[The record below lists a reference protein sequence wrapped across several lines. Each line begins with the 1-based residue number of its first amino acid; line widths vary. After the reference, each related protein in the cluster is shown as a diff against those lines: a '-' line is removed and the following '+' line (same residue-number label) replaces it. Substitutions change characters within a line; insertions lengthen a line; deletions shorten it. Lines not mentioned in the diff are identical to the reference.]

1 MKRIVALAL
10 ALLMLL
16 ASLPAGAEFEP
27 EASPISTL
35 KLTNLTV
42 STVGAKARTAKL
54 KGMSLSFSL
63 GRTAGVPTLQMSFD
77 NGKEQQVDV
86 VAQVVGNRLL
96 LSMGGIS
103 GTYYVDLEAVCREA
117 GEGARLARGMSG
129 ALALAGPHLD
139 ALLSALS
146 TADAEGVRTLRLEIP
161 GDVYGAVAR
170 SLLNIIGGLGFL
182 GDKQAED
189 AEEYLEQTGDDL
201 FLLIR
206 YDPAAGALELDATQG
221 GRGFGLKGDMALSV
235 EDSLLV
241 NISADEQQFDL
252 MDLGAG
258 KLLELRGE
266 LAIVA
271 LKFAHFA
278 GGTGIGG
285 LLK

>member
-1 MKRIVALAL
+1 MDTMLAEE
-10 ALLMLL
+10 LMR
-16 ASLPAGAEFEP
+16 AEGLMIAEQDE
-27 EASPISTL
+27 EA
-35 KLTNLTV
+35 
-42 STVGAKARTAKL
+42 R
-54 KGMSLSFSL
+54 
-63 GRTAGVPTLQMSFD
+63 D
-77 NGKEQQVDV
+77 
-86 VAQVVGNRLL
+86 LL
-96 LSMGGIS
+96 L
-103 GTYYVDLEAVCREA
+103 
-117 GEGARLARGMSG
+117 
-129 ALALAGPHLD
+129 HL
-139 ALLSALS
+139 
-146 TADAEGVRTLRLEIP
+146 
-161 GDVYGAVAR
+161 
-170 SLLNIIGGLGFL
+170 
-182 GDKQAED
+182 AED

-252 MDLGAG
+252 MDLGVG